1 MATSERRSAAARLA
15 AHASWAQTTDRKAR
29 TRNATQASPVSLA
42 YWVDRL
48 RGEREYASE
57 DDLHAAARNALSAEM
72 SRRALA
78 GADAR
83 KSRQAGRPGRA
94 A

>member
-1 MATSERRSAAARLA
+1 MATPDRRRAAARLA
-15 AHASWAQTTDRKAR
+15 AHASWAATTDRRAR
-29 TRNATQASPVSLA
+29 TRKATAASPVSLQ
-42 YWVDRL
+42 YWVERL

-57 DDLHAAARNALSAEM
+57 ADLLAAAKNALSAEM

-83 KSRQAGRPGRA
+83 RARQGRPGRA

>member
-1 MATSERRSAAARLA
+1 MATPERRSAAARLA

-29 TRNATQASPVSLA
+29 TRAATAASPVSLA
-42 YWVDRL
+42 YWVERL

-78 GADAR
+78 R